1 MNGKVFVTLVV
12 VLAALAVS
20 VTAVKDLDFALEYRG
35 KCDYSADKSSA
46 NCHLKA
52 QSQEVLTHIK
62 YSPFEPF
69 NISHQSSVR
78 TLFYFF
84 NLRSRGDGNV
94 ATSVRK
100 LIGSVSNLDFFTNY
114 NFTSYSWT
122 SKGSLVRL
130 PISLFS
136 LSFLVPQFFCRGV
149 TCCVCVC
156 VFVCV
161 RQSFGVHTTQK
172 NHRLEFEDSSIGRIN
187 PYPYSYGFATSW
199 KVTKGFGAF
208 DQGA

>member
-1 MNGKVFVTLVV
+1 MMNSKVFVLLVV

-20 VTAVKDLDFALEYRG
+20 VTAVKNLDFALEYRG
-35 KCDYSADKSSA
+35 KCDFSADKSSA

-62 YSPFEPF
+62 
-69 NISHQSSVR
+69 
-78 TLFYFF
+78 
-84 NLRSRGDGNV
+84 GDGNV

-122 SKGSLVRL
+122 SKGSL
-130 PISLFS
+130 
-136 LSFLVPQFFCRGV
+136 
-149 TCCVCVC
+149 
-156 VFVCV
+156 
-161 RQSFGVHTTQK
+161 SFGVHTTQK

-208 DQGA
+208 DQAVGLITANGVFDIDANGETKEVVVGVIGVIYYKGNSNSTLAAN